1 VTETKKGF
9 TPDVTPD
16 VYVPYTQNPRSLQS
30 FVVRTDRDEATMVE
44 PVRRAVASIDP
55 SLALSGIESMTETV
69 ADAAGQRRGL
79 TVLLGVFAVFALGLS
94 ALALYASLSYTVV
107 QRRAE
112 LAVRMAIGANS
123 RSIVRLVV
131 GEGLSTAA
139 IGAAFGVVGSLA
151 LGRVLRNQVYGV
163 GTSDPATLA
172 AIALVLALTAV
183 AACAIPGLRAARTDP
198 SSALRD

>member
-1 VTETKKGF
+1 
-9 TPDVTPD
+9 
-16 VYVPYTQNPRSLQS
+16 
-30 FVVRTDRDEATMVE
+30 
-44 PVRRAVASIDP
+44 
-55 SLALSGIESMTETV
+55 
-69 ADAAGQRRGL
+69 
-79 TVLLGVFAVFALGLS
+79 VFAVFALGLS